1 MDQVLSTAMRIVG
14 RLQVPGD
21 KSISHRLA
29 LLGALA
35 EGYTTIAN
43 FATSQDCHSTLSC
56 LRSLGTFIEV
66 KDEKHVS
73 ILGKGL
79 RGLTQ
84 SDSVL
89 DAGNSG
95 STIRMLSGILAGQS
109 FLTRIS
115 GDASLVRR
123 PMKRVI
129 TPLTLMGARIEAR
142 EGNFP
147 PLAIQGGQLRALSYT
162 LPIASA
168 QVKSAI
174 LFAGLYAEGTTEII
188 EPFPTRNHSELAL
201 REFGADVKVEN
212 NKISVR
218 GLQPLKGIRCE
229 VPGDL
234 SSAAFFVVAASM
246 LPKSELTI
254 EAVGLNPGRR
264 AIIDWLK
271 NSGADI
277 EILDLSRHEGEPV
290 GSLRVRA
297 SQIRGGRI
305 DGALIPKVIDEVP
318 ILAVLATQS
327 LVGLEIRDAGELRVK
342 ESDRIRTVV
351 DNLRAMG
358 ATVEEYPDGMFVPG
372 GQNLRGALIRPNG
385 DHRVAMAFSIAALIA
400 KGKTCIENAD
410 CAAVSFPD
418 FHKALQRLVVR

>member
-1 MDQVLSTAMRIVG
+1 M
-14 RLQVPGD
+14 
-21 KSISHRLA
+21 
-29 LLGALA
+29 
-35 EGYTTIAN
+35 
-43 FATSQDCHSTLSC
+43 
-56 LRSLGTFIEV
+56 EV
-66 KDEKHVS
+66 SDEKQVS

-84 SDSVL
+84 SDGVL

-109 FLTRIS
+109 FITRIS
-115 GDASLVRR
+115 GDASLLRR

-142 EGNFP
+142 EDNFP
-147 PLAIQGGQLRALSYT
+147 PLAIQGGQLRALSYA
-162 LPIASA
+162 LPVASA

-174 LFAGLYAEGTTEII
+174 LLAGLYAEGTTEII
-188 EPFPTRNHSELAL
+188 EPVPTRDHTELAL
-201 REFGADVKVEN
+201 REFGADVKVDK

-218 GLQPLKGIRCE
+218 GLQPLKGIHSE

-234 SSAAFFVVAASM
+234 SSASFFIAAASI
-246 LPKSELTI
+246 LPNSDLI
-254 EAVGLNPGRR
+254 IDAVGLNPGRR

-271 NSGADI
+271 EAGADI
-277 EILDLSRHEGEPV
+277 EIFDLSQQGGEPI
-290 GSLRVRA
+290 GSVRVRS

-305 DGALIPKVIDEVP
+305 NGALIPKVIDEVP
-318 ILAVLATQS
+318 ILAVIATRSQ
-327 LVGLEIRDAGELRVK
+327 VGLEIRDAGELRVK

-358 ATVEEYPDGMFVPG
+358 AIVEEFRDGMFIPG
-372 GQNLRGALIRPNG
+372 GQNLQGALIRPNG
-385 DHRVAMAFSIAALIA
+385 DHRIAMAFSIAGLIA
-400 KGKTCIENAD
+400 KGQTCIENAE

-418 FHKALQRLVVR
+418 FYEALQRLVVS